1 MRTRIYGIDS
11 SKLDLIVCTHCCWA
25 GEEDELKTQMVDNPF
40 NPQDHT
46 LYEEKVCPECETN
59 DDLSKGGIPKQF
71 NDEEFM
77 DEAEKQGNVWTLQGF
92 EKAFNN
98 QDISDQLIIRII
110 TK

>member
-11 SKLDLIVCTHCCWA
+11 SELI
-25 GEEDELKTQMVDNPF
+25 Q
-40 NPQDHT
+40 
-46 LYEEKVCPECETN
+46 
-59 DDLSKGGIPKQF
+59 GGNPKQF

-98 QDISDQLIIRII
+98 QDVSDQLIIRII